1 MVRVESVCRCREL
14 CRSAD
19 WMDVMLLLDVD
30 DVVGCPDVTALPIDA
45 DVDDE
50 SGETTTTLV
59 EASSSD
65 SEVGYSLAASG
76 GGGCDCR
83 SIVLVIRLLAA
94 VAASINNYFVHRCQ
108 IHCVAGRRATMV
120 GDGLVPRKEV
130 LRRRYA
136 TCQGDSQCRQ
146 I

>member
-1 MVRVESVCRCREL
+1 
-14 CRSAD
+14 
-19 WMDVMLLLDVD
+19 MDVMPLLDVVD

-76 GGGCDCR
+76 GGGCDC
-83 SIVLVIRLLAA
+83 
-94 VAASINNYFVHRCQ
+94 
-108 IHCVAGRRATMV
+108 
-120 GDGLVPRKEV
+120 
-130 LRRRYA
+130 
-136 TCQGDSQCRQ
+136 
-146 I
+146 